1 MHLDPVMLVITIAL
15 FCSMLI
21 AYVAER
27 LRQPI
32 VVAYILTG
40 IVLGPSGLAV
50 IEDHELVTRIGEIGV
65 IMLLFFVGMEV
76 SIPRL
81 MKGWRITFIGT
92 NIQILISVAVCVGL
106 VVWLGMEWKQGVLF
120 GFIISLSSTAVV
132 LKMLQDSGE
141 LDLPMGQNALGI
153 LLVQDMAIIPMM
165 VILGL
170 MGSATISVPE
180 ISIQLLGGLAIVAF
194 ALWLMRSGRFH
205 IPDTLIANADQSIML
220 GLLLCLGSA
229 SLTAWLGLSPG
240 LGAFLAGILLASSD
254 RAEWVHE
261 HLGPVHVIFMAMFFL
276 SVGMLV
282 DFSYFLE
289 HIEIVLGVTVLIFL
303 FNAGTNI
310 FVLRSL
316 GEDWE
321 TSLLTAGLLSQIGE
335 FSFLLAAIGLHAG
348 LMNESLHSMTVLVIA
363 LTLMLSPLWHSMIKR
378 FAHLHG
384 LNESG

>member
-1 MHLDPVMLVITIAL
+1 MHLDPVMLVITIVL
-15 FCSMLI
+15 FCSILI
-21 AYVAER
+21 AYVSAR

-50 IEDHELVTRIGEIGV
+50 IEDHDLVTRIGEIGV
-65 IMLLFFVGMEV
+65 VMLLFFVGMEV

-81 MKGWRITFIGT
+81 MEGWKVAFIGT
-92 NIQILISVAVCVGL
+92 NIQIIISVAVCVGL
-106 VVWLGMEWKQGVLF
+106 VIWLGMDWQQGVLF

-165 VILGL
+165 IILGL
-170 MGSATISVPE
+170 IGSAS
-180 ISIQLLGGLAIVAF
+180 ISIPEVSVQVLGGIAIVAF
-194 ALWLMRSGRFH
+194 ILWLMRSGRFH
-205 IPDTLIANADQSIML
+205 IPDSLIANVDQSIML

-229 SLTAWLGLSPG
+229 SVTAWLGLSPG
-240 LGAFLAGILLASSD
+240 LGAFLAGILLAASD

-261 HLGPVHVIFMAMFFL
+261 HLGPVQVIFMAMFFL

-282 DFSYFLE
+282 DFTYFIE
-289 HIEIVLGVTVLIFL
+289 HIEIVIGASLLVFL

-316 GEDWE
+316 GESWD

-335 FSFLLAAIGLHAG
+335 FSFLLAAVGLHAG

-363 LTLMLSPLWHSMIKR
+363 MTLMLSPLWHTMIKR
-378 FAHLHG
+378 FARIHSLRAG
-384 LNESG
+384 A

>member
-1 MHLDPVMLVITIAL
+1 MHLDPAMLVITIAL

-21 AYVAER
+21 AYVSVR

-32 VVAYILTG
+32 AVAYILTG
-40 IVLGPSGLAV
+40 VVLGPSGLAV

-65 IMLLFFVGMEV
+65 VMLLFFVGMEV

-81 MKGWRITFIGT
+81 MEGWRIAFVGT
-92 NIQILISVAVCVGL
+92 YIQIIISVAICVGL
-106 VVWLGMEWKQGVLF
+106 MALLGMEWQLGVLF

-170 MGSATISVPE
+170 IGSTGVSVTE
-180 ISIQLLGGLAIVAF
+180 ISIQVLGGIGIVAF
-194 ALWLMRSGRFH
+194 ILWLMRSGRFD
-205 IPDTLIANADQSIML
+205 IPYSMINNADRSMML

-240 LGAFLAGILLASSD
+240 LGAFLAGMLLASSD
-254 RAEWVHE
+254 QSEEWVHE
-261 HLGPVHVIFMAMFFL
+261 HLVPIHVIFMAMFFISIGL
-276 SVGMLV
+276 LV
-282 DFSYFLE
+282 DFTYFLE
-289 HIEIVLGVTVLIFL
+289 HIEVVLGVTILVLL
-303 FNAGTNI
+303 FNAGTNT

-335 FSFLLAAIGLHAG
+335 FSFLLAAVGLHAG
-348 LMNESLHSMTVLVIA
+348 LMNTSLHSMTVLVIA
-363 LTLMLSPLWHSMIKR
+363 MTLMLSPLWHTMIKR
-378 FAHLHG
+378 FARVHDQI
-384 LNESG
+384 E

>member
-1 MHLDPVMLVITIAL
+1 VHLDPVMLVITIVL
-15 FCSMLI
+15 FCSILI
-21 AYVAER
+21 AYVSAR

-32 VVAYILTG
+32 AVAYILTG

-65 IMLLFFVGMEV
+65 VMLLFFVGMEV

-81 MKGWRITFIGT
+81 MEGWRIAFVGT
-92 NIQILISVAVCVGL
+92 NIQIMLSVAACVGL
-106 VVWLGMEWKQGVLF
+106 AVWLGLEWQLGVLL

-132 LKMLQDSGE
+132 LRMLQDSGE

-170 MGSATISVPE
+170 IGSASISIPE
-180 ISIQLLGGLAIVAF
+180 ISIQVLGGIAIVAF
-194 ALWLMRSGRFH
+194 VLWLMRSGRFH
-205 IPDTLIANADQSIML
+205 IPDALISNTDQCMML

-240 LGAFLAGILLASSD
+240 LGAFLAGVLLASSD
-254 RAEWVHE
+254 RAQWVHE

-282 DFSYFLE
+282 DISYFLE
-289 HIEIVLGVTVLIFL
+289 HIEIVLGATILVFL
-303 FNAGTNI
+303 FNAGTNV

-316 GEDWE
+316 GENWE

-335 FSFLLAAIGLHAG
+335 FSFLLAAVGLHAG
-348 LMNESLHSMTVLVIA
+348 LMNESLHSMAVLVIA

-378 FAHLHG
+378 FARVHNRQG
-384 LNESG
+384 II

>member
-1 MHLDPVMLVITIAL
+1 VHLDPAMLVITIAL
-15 FCSMLI
+15 FCSILI
-21 AYVAER
+21 AYLSAR
-27 LRQPI
+27 LRLPI
-32 VVAYILTG
+32 VVAYIVSG

-65 IMLLFFVGMEV
+65 VMLLFFVGMEV

-81 MKGWRITFIGT
+81 MEGWRIAFIGT
-92 NIQILISVAVCVGL
+92 NIQIIISVAICVGL
-106 VVWLGMEWKQGVLF
+106 VLWLGMDWQQGVLF
-120 GFIISLSSTAVV
+120 GFIISISSTAVV

-141 LDLPMGQNALGI
+141 LELPMGQNALGI

-170 MGSATISVPE
+170 IGSSSISVTE
-180 ISIQLLGGLAIVAF
+180 ITIQVLGGIVIIAF
-194 ALWLMRSGRFH
+194 VFWLMRSGRFH
-205 IPDTLIANADQSIML
+205 IPDSLIANADQSMML

-229 SLTAWLGLSPG
+229 SFTAWLGLSPG
-240 LGAFLAGILLASSD
+240 LGAFLAGVLLASSD

-282 DFSYFLE
+282 DFAYLLE
-289 HIEIVLGVTVLIFL
+289 HIEMFLGATMLVFL

-316 GEDWE
+316 GENWD

-335 FSFLLAAIGLHAG
+335 FSFLLAAVGLHAG

-363 LTLMLSPLWHSMIKR
+363 MTLMLSPLWHMMIKR
-378 FAHLHG
+378 FARMHDVGSSL
-384 LNESG
+384 

>member
-1 MHLDPVMLVITIAL
+1 MHLDPAMLVITIAL

-21 AYVAER
+21 AYVSVR

-32 VVAYILTG
+32 AVAYILTG
-40 IVLGPSGLAV
+40 VVLGPSGLAV

-65 IMLLFFVGMEV
+65 VMLLFFVGMEV

-81 MKGWRITFIGT
+81 MEGWRIAFVGT
-92 NIQILISVAVCVGL
+92 YIQIMISVAICVGL
-106 VVWLGMEWKQGVLF
+106 VVWLGMEWQLGVLF

-170 MGSATISVPE
+170 IGSTGISVSE
-180 ISIQLLGGLAIVAF
+180 ISIQVLGGIGIVAF
-194 ALWLMRSGRFH
+194 VLWLMRSGRFY
-205 IPDTLIANADQSIML
+205 IPYSMISNADQSMML

-240 LGAFLAGILLASSD
+240 LGAFLAGMLLASSD
-254 RAEWVHE
+254 QAEEWVHE
-261 HLGPVHVIFMAMFFL
+261 HLGPIHVIFMAMFFISIGL
-276 SVGMLV
+276 LV
-282 DFSYFLE
+282 DFTYFLE
-289 HIEIVLGVTVLIFL
+289 HIEVVLGVTILVLL
-303 FNAGTNI
+303 FNAGTNT

-335 FSFLLAAIGLHAG
+335 FSFLLAAVGLHAG
-348 LMNESLHSMTVLVIA
+348 LMNVSLHSMTVLVIA
-363 LTLMLSPLWHSMIKR
+363 MTLMLSPLWHTMIKR
-378 FAHLHG
+378 FARVHDQI
-384 LNESG
+384 E

>member
-1 MHLDPVMLVITIAL
+1 VHLDPVMLVITIVL
-15 FCSMLI
+15 FCSILI
-21 AYVAER
+21 AYVSAR

-40 IVLGPSGLAV
+40 VVLGPSGLAV

-65 IMLLFFVGMEV
+65 VMLLFFVGMEV

-81 MKGWRITFIGT
+81 MEGWRVAFVGT
-92 NIQILISVAVCVGL
+92 NIQIMISVAVCVGL
-106 VVWLGMEWKQGVLF
+106 VVWLGMEWQLGILF

-132 LKMLQDSGE
+132 LKMLQDSSE

-170 MGSATISVPE
+170 IGSASISVPE
-180 ISIQLLGGLAIVAF
+180 ISIQVLGGIAIVAF
-194 ALWLMRSGRFH
+194 VLWLMRSGRFH
-205 IPDTLIANADQSIML
+205 IPDVLIENADQSMML
-220 GLLLCLGSA
+220 SLLLCLGSA

-240 LGAFLAGILLASSD
+240 LGAFLAGVLLASSD

-276 SVGMLV
+276 SIGMLV
-282 DFSYFLE
+282 DFTYFLE
-289 HIEIVLGVTVLIFL
+289 HMKIVLGVTILVFL
-303 FNAGTNI
+303 FNAGTNV

-316 GEDWE
+316 GENWE

-335 FSFLLAAIGLHAG
+335 FSFLLAAVGLHAG

-378 FAHLHG
+378 FARVHDRQASH
-384 LNESG
+384 